1 MRRFRYFGEVIV
13 FLGVVLWSL
22 NAPLV
27 KFIQVDSVLVC
38 GMRSAI
44 AGAVLLPFLRV
55 KKLNW
60 NRWMA
65 LYLLSF
71 AGLSITIIFSLRMTD
86 SAIAVG
92 MQYTALVWLLLIDVV
107 RGVRMTHRQL
117 VPLGLILAGIVIFMA
132 SGILSGSYVGNLVA
146 LSEGVFFAGMTLSS
160 RKAAGANPLGLTAL
174 ANAVTGLIVFVFLS
188 PPVGSLAALSA
199 QDWLILVVLGVFQIG
214 GGHALY
220 NLGLQYVAP
229 KRASIIALGEMILGP
244 LWVALFLSQYPS
256 PVVAA
261 GLAVILIGML
271 LDICW
276 NDG

>member
-1 MRRFRYFGEVIV
+1 MKRFPYFGEMIV

-44 AGAVLLPFLRV
+44 AGVALLPFLRV

-60 NRWMA
+60 SWWMA
-65 LYLLSF
+65 LYLVSF

-92 MQYTALVWLLLIDVV
+92 MQYTALVWLLLADVI
-107 RGVRMTHRQL
+107 RGIRITHRRL
-117 VPLGLILAGIVIFMA
+117 ISLALILAGIVIFMA
-132 SGILSGSYVGNLVA
+132 SGIMSGSYAGNLIA

-160 RKAAGANPLGLTAL
+160 RKAAGTNPLGLTAL
-174 ANAVTGLIVFVFLS
+174 ANAVTALIVFVLLS
-188 PPVGSLAALSA
+188 PPVSSLAALSA
-199 QDWLILVVLGVFQIG
+199 QDWLILLILGVLQIG

-229 KRASIIALGEMILGP
+229 KRASIIALGEMVLGP
-244 LWVALFLSQYPS
+244 LWVAIFLAQYPA
-256 PVVAA
+256 PVVIV

-276 NDG
+276 DDG

>member
-1 MRRFRYFGEVIV
+1 MKRFPYFGEMII

-38 GMRSAI
+38 GMRSDI
-44 AGAVLLPFLRV
+44 AGVALLPFLRV

-60 NRWMA
+60 SWWMA
-65 LYLLSF
+65 LYLVSF

-92 MQYTALVWLLLIDVV
+92 MQYTALVWLLLIDVMQ
-107 RGVRMTHRQL
+107 GIRMTHRRMI
-117 VPLGLILAGIVIFMA
+117 PLALILAGIVIFMA
-132 SGILSGSYVGNLVA
+132 SGIMSGSYAGNLIA

-160 RKAAGANPLGLTAL
+160 RKAAGTNPLGLTAL
-174 ANAVTGLIVFVFLS
+174 ANAVTALIVFGLLS
-188 PPVGSLAALSA
+188 PPVSSLAALSA
-199 QDWLILVVLGVFQIG
+199 QDWLILLILGVLQIG

-229 KRASIIALGEMILGP
+229 KRASILALGEMVLGP
-244 LWVALFLSQYPS
+244 LWVAIFLAQYPA
-256 PVVAA
+256 PVVIV
-261 GLAVILIGML
+261 GLAVILIGMFF
-271 LDICW
+271 DICW